1 MEIAGIVLFI
11 TFSVAGIAIIFLSM
25 PGTFVILA
33 GIFLYALMTGFNS
46 VSWKLLLLFLLMSVF
61 AESADNLLAMLGAKK
76 SGASKSSTWA
86 VLAGSIA
93 GAFAG
98 GIIAPVAGSIIG
110 AFIGGAAAP
119 FAVEYLKSKNLR
131 HSMKAGMGSLAGRL
145 GGMLLKFLIAL
156 IMIGMAAARIF

>member
-25 PGTFVILA
+25 PGTFVIMA
-33 GIFLYALMTGFNS
+33 GIFLYALITGFS
-46 VSWKLLLLFLLMSVF
+46 SMGWKLLLLFLLMSAF

-119 FAVEYLKSKNLR
+119 FAVEYLKSKNLQ

-145 GGMLLKFLIAL
+145 GGILLKFIIAL

>member
-25 PGTFVILA
+25 PGTFVIMA
-33 GIFLYALMTGFNS
+33 GIFLYALITGFS
-46 VSWKLLLLFLLMSVF
+46 SMGWKLLVLFLLMSAF
-61 AESADNLLAMLGAKK
+61 AESTDNLLAMLGAIK
-76 SGASKSSTWA
+76 SGASKASTWA

-98 GIIAPVAGSIIG
+98 GIIVPVIGSLIG
-110 AFIGGAAAP
+110 ALIAGTAAP
-119 FAVEYLKSKNLR
+119 FAAEYFKSKNLR
-131 HSMKAGMGSLAGRL
+131 HSLKAGMGSLEGRL